1 VALTSPWSSD
11 TAAWRLRRHCQQ
23 LNVKECA
30 ALEEADFLASF
41 DNVVTVEQPRRQQLQ
56 RCLVIA

>member
-1 VALTSPWSSD
+1 M
-11 TAAWRLRRHCQQ
+11 AAWRLRRHRQQ

-30 ALEEADFLASF
+30 TLEEADFLAGF